1 MIKGLS
7 ARIALSLAVL
17 GAVAAGCTTGGTATP
32 GPTTGT
38 TSTEQTS
45 KSTTSSSKPSDGGE
59 SLADLD
65 PCAVL
70 ESVKSQLD
78 LSNIEKVDEKECGA
92 EVSTTAYFGLTKQP
106 ELAIAD
112 AVGDGKKTDVPIGS
126 HKAKLVEAPAGKN
139 SCLLTIEVAPTSR
152 VDIIAVANASGAE
165 ACELATRV
173 ATAIEP
179 KLPK

>member
-1 MIKGLS
+1 M
-7 ARIALSLAVL
+7 
-17 GAVAAGCTTGGTATP
+17 
-32 GPTTGT
+32 
-38 TSTEQTS
+38 
-45 KSTTSSSKPSDGGE
+45 
-59 SLADLD
+59 
-65 PCAVL
+65 
-70 ESVKSQLD
+70 KSQLD